1 MPDETTELIERLR
14 LMSNDIAVWREQM
27 IALRSASRAPGA
39 KTDDKLLLHVEE
51 TSGKI
56 YEGIAEFD
64 ALLVDIDRKSHA
76 AAAQIVEV
84 GDALR
89 LTLME
94 ITELGTQLYALRS
107 ASPGPDEDKAGAN
120 MTASAAGD
128 APPAA
133 PSDVVETSKSGEPH

>member
-14 LMSNDIAVWREQM
+14 LMSNEIAVWREQM
-27 IALRSASRAPGA
+27 IALRSASRAPDA

-64 ALLVDIDRKSHA
+64 ALLADIDRKSHA

-89 LTLME
+89 LILME

-107 ASPGPDEDKAGAN
+107 APPQPGEDTADAN
-120 MTASAAGD
+120 IAAIVAEDVPASDQIDAAD
-128 APPAA
+128 AAQA
-133 PSDVVETSKSGEPH
+133 GEPH